1 MHLLI
6 SPTVTH
12 LTFKPPLICHANCHS
27 ITHLSLQI
35 SLICHSNYQ
44 SLDTPTIIHLS
55 LQLPLTYHCICHSVV
70 IQTITSTITHLPLQ
84 LSFTC
89 LSNHQQPFTPHY
101 ANNNLSLTCHSTTR
115 AIPWHLP
122 RGCVTSPTSLLPFH
136 AWSETT
142 QNCMKRVVRIPTSHA
157 WPETPHL
164 VSCQHSH
171 ISCSTSNPTSSQ
183 LPTFPHLKLDLKPT
197 TSHLVSC
204 QHSHIS
210 CLTWN
215 HTLWFSV
222 RSSWNGFQFSLF
234 LFPSQSIF
242 LIILILLLIIII
254 IMYSYYVLINTLS
267 AHLIHI
273 NLNMIF

>member
-12 LTFKPPLICHANCHS
+12 LTFKLPLICHANCHS

-164 VSCQHSH
+164 GRCQHSH

-183 LPTFPHLKLDLKPT
+183 LPTFPHLMLDLKP
-197 TSHLVSC
+197 
-204 QHSHIS
+204 
-210 CLTWN
+210 
-215 HTLWFSV
+215 HTLVQCEKFLKWFSIFFV
-222 RSSWNGFQFSLF
+222 FISFSVYLF
-234 LFPSQSIF
+234 NNTNTNNNNVQ
-242 LIILILLLIIII
+242 LLC
-254 IMYSYYVLINTLS
+254 
-267 AHLIHI
+267 AHQHPECSPDTY
-273 NLNMIF
+273 